1 MMELFCGKP
10 TAWGTKKSNPITEFT
25 CEARIFNLVMSHNL
39 LPVSHRNTV
48 GLRRAQFLYALMTGV
63 TIDLPSVI
71 CNSFIK
77 MHHSKDASL
86 SLIHPCAI
94 TRILTHLKFTFPAG
108 IPLVPRS
115 GKPIDRHSATRI
127 AAQMQ
132 EQKQK
137 KKKKRAREAGNDEE
151 HDAAGP
157 SSELKGIVSHL
168 QRISSQL
175 DAQQVLLGKL
185 SARMRRIEQRAIGS
199 SSGAAGTAS
208 ASSTDGTE
216 ADGSEPDAAVEGDH
230 YDKNDDIDDDE
241 EEDEDED
248 EDEEEEEDDEDEDEE
263 DD

>member
-1 MMELFCGKP
+1 
-10 TAWGTKKSNPITEFT
+10 
-25 CEARIFNLVMSHNL
+25 
-39 LPVSHRNTV
+39 
-48 GLRRAQFLYALMTGV
+48 MTGV

-77 MHHSKDASL
+77 MHYSKDASL

-94 TRILTHLKFTFPAG
+94 TRILTHLNMKFTAA
-108 IPLVPRS
+108 ISLVPRS
-115 GKPIDRHSATRI
+115 GKPINRHSATRI

-137 KKKKRAREAGNDEE
+137 KKKHAREAANDKED
-151 HDAAGP
+151 DAAGP
-157 SSELKGIVSHL
+157 SSELKGIVSYL

-185 SARMRRIEQRAIGS
+185 STRMRRVEQRAIGS

-230 YDKNDDIDDDE
+230 YDKNDDIDDD
-241 EEDEDED
+241 DEDED
-248 EDEEEEEDDEDEDEE
+248 EDDKHGNPK
-263 DD
+263 